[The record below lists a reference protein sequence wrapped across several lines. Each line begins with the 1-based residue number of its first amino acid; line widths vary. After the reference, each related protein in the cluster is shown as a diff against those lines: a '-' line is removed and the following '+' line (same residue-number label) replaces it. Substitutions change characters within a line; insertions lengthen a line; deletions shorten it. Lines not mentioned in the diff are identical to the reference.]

1 MKPIRFIPAFALL
14 SFFTLADAAG
24 TDMADRLAT
33 AALERLSANVS
44 YDPAYYAISYPM
56 GDVPPGKGVCT
67 DVIIRS
73 YRSIGIDLQ
82 VKVHED
88 MRRVFARYP
97 KRWGL
102 KRTDR
107 NIDHRRVPNLRI
119 FFERHGQSL
128 PISDREEDYKPGD
141 IVTWDL
147 RGTSASS
154 IKHTRLPHIGIVADK
169 RSRDGTRPLIVHN
182 IGAGPQLEDILFDF
196 KITGHYRY
204 LPEAF

>member
-1 MKPIRFIPAFALL
+1 MVPIKLIPALALL
-14 SFFTLADAAG
+14 NFFTPASATG

-44 YDPAYYAISYPM
+44 YDPAYYAIPYPM

-107 NIDHRRVPNLRI
+107 NIDHRRVPNLRV

-128 PISDREEDYKPGD
+128 PVSDREEDYKPGD

-147 RGTSASS
+147 RGTGTSS
-154 IKHTRLPHIGIVADK
+154 TKHTRLPHIGIVTDK
-169 RSRDGTRPLIVHN
+169 RSRDGKRPLIVHN
-182 IGAGPQLEDILFDF
+182 IGAGPQLEDMLFDF

-204 LPEAF
+204 LPEVF